1 MKRVYLLTFAMVAM
15 SLGILMAVAQTAHGQ
30 NFAGTVVPQR
40 NPEPPQQEDGIPG
53 NTTNDPF
60 PAESAATAGQGEN
73 REETAESTDTAIPE
87 FISAMSHYT
96 LGAGDVLEIEV
107 IRHPEVSG
115 QYVINNE
122 GNIQYEF
129 VGDIPVA
136 DKTKDEV
143 RDILAKQLSAYII
156 SPEVTVKI
164 VGYNSKIVYVIGE
177 VGAPGKIFMRGDA
190 ITVHEALVQAGLPLL
205 SAKTTAGRVITPAQD
220 GQATIRKV
228 NIYKLL
234 YNGDL
239 RENLVM
245 RPGDTLYVPPT
256 FLAKTMRV
264 LQPIAAPIGTAT
276 GTGRAV
282 MTTGF

>member
-1 MKRVYLLTFAMVAM
+1 MKRVYLLTFAMVAV

-40 NPEPPQQEDGIPG
+40 NPEPPQQEDGIQG

-60 PAESAATAGQGEN
+60 P
-73 REETAESTDTAIPE
+73 AESTDTAIPE

-164 VGYNSKIVYVIGE
+164 AGYNSKIVYVIGE

-220 GQATIRKV
+220 GQAMIRKV
-228 NIYKLL
+228 NIHKLL
-234 YNGDL
+234 YDGDL

-264 LQPIAAPIGTAT
+264 LQPIAAPIGTAA
-276 GTGRAV
+276 GTGRTV
-282 MTTGF
+282 TTGF

>member
-1 MKRVYLLTFAMVAM
+1 
-15 SLGILMAVAQTAHGQ
+15 
-30 NFAGTVVPQR
+30 
-40 NPEPPQQEDGIPG
+40 
-53 NTTNDPF
+53 
-60 PAESAATAGQGEN
+60 
-73 REETAESTDTAIPE
+73 
-87 FISAMSHYT
+87 MSHYT

-164 VGYNSKIVYVIGE
+164 AGYNSKIVYVIGE

-220 GQATIRKV
+220 GQAMIRKV
-228 NIYKLL
+228 NIHKLL
-234 YNGDL
+234 YDGDL

-264 LQPIAAPIGTAT
+264 LQPIAAPIGTAA
-276 GTGRAV
+276 GTGRTV
-282 MTTGF
+282 TTGF